1 MSTFPFSHT
10 EHDKASPVER
20 DFSTGHGYAVQFSSL
35 GTFQLVG
42 TSCYTTVTDCNVMIH
57 IKYFRVSMFSWG
69 RTVTVRSSSESVSH
83 SVKTRNTVLFSNS
96 IFPILYFCSPENV
109 PKDELEVPINKY
121 INIVPA
127 FRTY

>member
-10 EHDKASPVER
+10 EHDKASPAER
-20 DFSTGHGYAVQFSSL
+20 DFSTGMQYSFLVWEHFS
-35 GTFQLVG
+35 
-42 TSCYTTVTDCNVMIH
+42 SCYTTVTDCNVMIH